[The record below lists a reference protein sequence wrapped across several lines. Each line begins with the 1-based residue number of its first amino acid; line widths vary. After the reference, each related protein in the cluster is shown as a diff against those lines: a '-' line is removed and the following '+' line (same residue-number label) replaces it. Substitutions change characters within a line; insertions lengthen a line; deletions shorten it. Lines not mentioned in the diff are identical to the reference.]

1 MRCGPPGGS
10 SARLF
15 TKYPIQACDF
25 VGFFVGSWYSDTTY
39 EDLIEDEKDQPR
51 PRPFPKYS
59 IRSGDEEIGG
69 RIVNLTCVPDIR
81 EGATEP
87 DPDRS
92 MLFYSNEPS
101 EGDRANCVLKE
112 LVLEEDELDGVPPNN
127 SGGPFIA
134 FALIA
139 TEAIERE
146 SELTWHYGRKYNR
159 QGYRAGAP
167 ATASCDEF
175 NIRDHYTGGVPV
187 RAVSD
192 YVPTSADDSSQSSG
206 GDREYTEAA
215 FSRLSL

>member
-1 MRCGPPGGS
+1 M
-10 SARLF
+10 
-15 TKYPIQACDF
+15 
-25 VGFFVGSWYSDTTY
+25 
-39 EDLIEDEKDQPR
+39 
-51 PRPFPKYS
+51 
-59 IRSGDEEIGG
+59 
-69 RIVNLTCVPDIR
+69 
-81 EGATEP
+81 
-87 DPDRS
+87 
-92 MLFYSNEPS
+92 
-101 EGDRANCVLKE
+101 
-112 LVLEEDELDGVPPNN
+112 LEEDELDGVPPNN

-192 YVPTSADDSSQSSG
+192 YVPTAADDSSQSSG
-206 GDREYTEAA
+206 GDPEYTEAA